1 MAFLCVDCDGLAGSL
16 QEDCRGEPD
25 GTASD
30 HCKFVRTRRKGFVG
44 DLGAGAPGKR
54 PAGTT
59 MSVVVENAF
68 VSDLLVGEVWASFA
82 KGSQADGLFNDAV
95 LRRAN
100 EGKLPELRVTG
111 VWAWRAVVLGIVGG
125 SGDTSAHAEAET
137 QAGEAQEF
145 PAFKVTRHL
154 MARVSRACATTGTLT
169 AGISTMLKLLLVAC
183 LLLSPSTLLA
193 NEVFKITPLEGAA
206 YSSAATVDP
215 MAALVFTKSYTGS
228 GTDLG
233 DAASGAFLDLKK
245 DLESAGLSMESV
257 VNVRGYLLS
266 QKGEDMGDAMGKWSA
281 AFSEAFA
288 DNELAPTRTS
298 IGVTH
303 LPGEATVAL
312 DVVLAAEP
320 EVLGAMDRS
329 WANDRIYSSSESP
342 VSLRAARPYSSLLIT
357 SGVLA
362 DALPGEGNGFGSME
376 QQSVSVL
383 SKLDAV
389 LKAWGLGRSDLL
401 FVRAMLSPS
410 ADEDGE
416 LATDFVGFEAGW
428 ESFWENASAGA
439 PPVSVFSAPG
449 FSSTGR
455 IVEIEFYAVFPDA
468 MGPFVS
474 SEVGGETTLAWPAWR
489 EGSETSFLSR
499 SVAIARDAK
508 LTWFAGVIDRNE
520 TEIYGQAMQSL
531 LTLES
536 RMSEVGL
543 DYPNVVQ
550 LRAYLNIQDSFR
562 TEFGNWN
569 KAYRRFFDHAKLN
582 PEKPVR
588 SAFPIEELPAGA
600 LVEIEALGVS
610 Y

>member
-1 MAFLCVDCDGLAGSL
+1 M
-16 QEDCRGEPD
+16 
-25 GTASD
+25 
-30 HCKFVRTRRKGFVG
+30 RR
-44 DLGAGAPGKR
+44 
-54 PAGTT
+54 
-59 MSVVVENAF
+59 
-68 VSDLLVGEVWASFA
+68 
-82 KGSQADGLFNDAV
+82 
-95 LRRAN
+95 
-100 EGKLPELRVTG
+100 
-111 VWAWRAVVLGIVGG
+111 
-125 SGDTSAHAEAET
+125 
-137 QAGEAQEF
+137 
-145 PAFKVTRHL
+145 
-154 MARVSRACATTGTLT
+154 
-169 AGISTMLKLLLVAC
+169 LLLVAF
-183 LLLSPSTLLA
+183 LFLPSMTLFA
-193 NEVFKITPLEGAA
+193 EEVFKITPLEGAA

-228 GTDLG
+228 GAGMG
-233 DAASGAFLDLKK
+233 DAASAAFADLKE
-245 DLESAGLSMESV
+245 DLEAAGLSMDSV

-266 QKGEDMGDAMGKWSA
+266 QKGEDMGDAMRKWSG

-288 DNELAPTRTS
+288 DNALAPTRTS

-303 LPGEATVAL
+303 LPGDATVAL

-320 EVLGAMDRS
+320 AAVVEMQPS
-329 WANDRIYSSSESP
+329 WANDRIYASSEAP
-342 VSLRAARPYSSLLIT
+342 QSLRAARPYSSLLIT

-401 FVRAMLSPS
+401 FVRAMLSPA
-410 ADEDGE
+410 ADEEGE
-416 LATDFVGFEAGW
+416 LETDFVGFDAGW
-428 ESFWENASAGA
+428 ESFWESSSAGA

-449 FSSTGR
+449 FSVTGR

-468 MGPFVS
+468 MGPFVPN
-474 SEVGGETTLAWPAWR
+474 ELGGESGLAGPAWR

-536 RMSEVGL
+536 RMAEVGL

-562 TEFGNWN
+562 TEFENWN

-582 PEKPVR
+582 PERPVR
-588 SAFPIEELPAGA
+588 SAFPIEELPASA
-600 LVEIEALGVS
+600 LVEVEALGVS